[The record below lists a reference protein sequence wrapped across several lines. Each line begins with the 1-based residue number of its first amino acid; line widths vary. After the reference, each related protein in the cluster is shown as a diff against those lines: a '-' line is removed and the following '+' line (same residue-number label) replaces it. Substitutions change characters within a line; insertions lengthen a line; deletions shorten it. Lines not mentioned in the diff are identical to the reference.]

1 LTRRSV
7 LLGAVVA
14 VALVLS
20 ASTVALAATI
30 SCIVDDDR
38 CIGTRNADTIIGSSG
53 ADDISGRAGA
63 DAIKGNG
70 GSDVMEGGLGADN
83 LSGGLAGDNSVWGGE
98 QKGKSEPFSYPDKSN
113 DIASGGLGRDQVY
126 GGFGQGGVDLV
137 FGNGNGD
144 TIVVAQRGFPAEVGE
159 VKVTKEIVDCGT
171 GEDTVYRDRGLD
183 VIAANCEHRKS
194 GFPDMEVAS
203 SRSAS
208 TEGGLLGAA
217 SAALR

>member
-1 LTRRSV
+1 M
-7 LLGAVVA
+7 
-14 VALVLS
+14 ALVLS

-30 SCIVDDDR
+30 R
-38 CIGTRNADTIIGSSG
+38 CIADERCVGTRNADTLIGSSG

-113 DIASGGLGRDQVY
+113 DTASGGLGKDLVY
-126 GGFGQGGVDLV
+126 GGFGQGGVDRV
-137 FGNGNGD
+137 FGNGNDD
-144 TIVVAQRGFPAEVGE
+144 TIVVAQKGFPAGVGK

-194 GFPDMEVAS
+194 GFPQMKGAS
-203 SRSAS
+203 SRASS

-217 SAALR
+217 SALR